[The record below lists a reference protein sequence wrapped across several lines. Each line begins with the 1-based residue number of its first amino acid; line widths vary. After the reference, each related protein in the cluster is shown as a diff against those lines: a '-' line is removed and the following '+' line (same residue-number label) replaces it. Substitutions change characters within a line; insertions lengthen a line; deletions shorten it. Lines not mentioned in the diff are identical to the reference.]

1 MEKRELIEQLVLFAK
16 KRGANFTPE
25 LMECIFDVSTMKM
38 IKKGTILASVGD
50 DTQLAGIVLSGILR
64 SSYTNYDGDDV
75 TRGFMPAGYMCM
87 DEGFFG
93 YKERIWTI
101 EALEDSTI
109 ILFEIKDIRN
119 LIKEKVE
126 FKDLW
131 ISLLESTVPYKYYRE
146 SGFLVETAKERYLHF
161 KELYPDVVDRVPQ
174 KHLATYLGIT
184 PESLSRIK
192 HSLKEAACT

>member
-1 MEKRELIEQLVLFAK
+1 MDKKELIDQLILFG
-16 KRGANFTPE
+16 KRRNAPISAD
-25 LMECIFDVSTMKM
+25 LMECLLSVSTIKE
-38 IKKGTILASVGD
+38 IKKGSLLASVGD
-50 DTQLAGIVLSGILR
+50 NTQTAGSVLSGLLR
-64 SSYTNYDGDDV
+64 SYYIDSDGNDI

-101 EALEDSTI
+101 EALEDSI
-109 ILFEIKDIRN
+109 AIFFEVKAVRN
-119 LIKEKVE
+119 FINENVE
-126 FKDLW
+126 FKNLW
-131 ISLLESTVPYKYYRE
+131 IALLESTIPYKYYRE
-146 SGFLVETAKERYLHF
+146 GGFLIESAKERYMHF

-192 HSLKEAACT
+192 NSLKNKQ